1 MPETVGNARRER
13 ALVRCALHGAPGRAV
28 PEELRAP
35 AREDSMSPGEI
46 GVYAMMAVIVFG
58 VLGLLLVG
66 WRMRG

>member
-1 MPETVGNARRER
+1 
-13 ALVRCALHGAPGRAV
+13 
-28 PEELRAP
+28 
-35 AREDSMSPGEI
+35 MSPGEI

>member
-1 MPETVGNARRER
+1 MPETVGDARRER
-13 ALVRCALHGAPGRAV
+13 PVLCGTLHDPLGARM

-35 AREDSMSPGEI
+35 AREDSMSPGET
-46 GVYAMMAVIVFG
+46 GVCAMMVVMVLG